1 MLGWI
6 KRKVEISS
14 AKAATEDIERQIAML
29 KGADDDDLGL
39 LIASATFY
47 RFFLNQHGVVPS
59 GAFDLGEVR
68 DAEGCDFFPMELNRL
83 IREAQKEG
91 NPVGAAGLMILL
103 HSARAINMPELRF
116 LGRSM
121 WKELQ
126 RGMPFAPNYLPS
138 LFQAAGIPYNGDSG
152 SVYFIP
158 GGLEPR

>member
-1 MLGWI
+1 MLGWM
-6 KRKVEISS
+6 KRKVEMASVKS
-14 AKAATEDIERQIAML
+14 ATKDIERQITML

-47 RFFLNQHGVVPS
+47 RFFLEQNGVVPA
-59 GAFDLGEVR
+59 GAFNLGEVR
-68 DAEGCDFFPMELNRL
+68 DAVGCDFFPMELSRL
-83 IREAQKEG
+83 TREAQKEG

-116 LGRSM
+116 LGRTM

-126 RGMPFAPNYLPS
+126 RGMPHAPPYLPS
-138 LFQAAGIPYNGDSG
+138 LFQAAGMPYNGDSG
-152 SVYFIP
+152 SVYFVP